1 MQEGRSDPW
10 AAPSRLDHSRSPL
23 GSFVTSLLSSI
34 LQRSGHLTVSREG
47 ELTDVVSSNAEIM
60 QGRETRRKAT
70 WTTDELAGGLLTRAS
85 T

>member
-1 MQEGRSDPW
+1 MQEGRSGPW
-10 AAPSRLDHSRSPL
+10 AAPSRLDHSRPL

-34 LQRSGHLTVSREG
+34 LQRSGRLTVSREG

-60 QGRETRRKAT
+60 QGRETRRKET

>member
-23 GSFVTSLLSSI
+23 GSFITSLLSSI
-34 LQRSGHLTVSREG
+34 LQRSGRLTVSREG

-60 QGRETRRKAT
+60 QGRGTRRKAT